1 MQLEVKEVTWPDQKH
16 FQENAEDMDAGSY
29 YWNVALS
36 KCLLLGCAFKL
47 SLV

>member
-16 FQENAEDMDAGSY
+16 FQENAEDMYEPAS